1 MTLDGRRAVITGGS
15 KGAGAAVVAR
25 LRAAG
30 AVATVVARHQPDDGN
45 YSSRRFARPS
55 DFVAADITTVDGT
68 ETVADHVAG
77 LRGAQIL
84 VHVAG
89 GSAAPAGGFAA
100 LTDQHWLDELQLNLL
115 GAVRLDRALVPAM
128 IAAGSGAIVHV
139 GSIQSRM
146 PLYDGTLGYA
156 AAKAALRAYSKGLAN
171 ELAPKGIRVNTVSP
185 GFIQTGAADALVE
198 RIAAAGGTDAATA
211 LQTLMDS
218 LGGIPLGRPARPE
231 EIAEVIGFLVSDAAS
246 SVVGAD
252 IVVDGGTVRTI

>member
-1 MTLDGRRAVITGGS
+1 VTTLDGRRAVVTGGS

-30 AVATVVARHQPDDGN
+30 AQTTVVARHPAGN
-45 YSSRRFARPS
+45 AD
-55 DFVAADITTVDGT
+55 DFVAADITTAEGIDA
-68 ETVADHVAG
+68 VADHVSRLG
-77 LRGAQIL
+77 GAQIL

-89 GSAAPAGGFAA
+89 GSSAPAGGFAA

-128 IAAGSGAIVHV
+128 IEAGGGAIVHV

-171 ELAPKGIRVNTVSP
+171 ELAPRGIRVNTVSP
-185 GFIQTGAADALVE
+185 GFIQTAAADALIA
-198 RIAAAGGTDAATA
+198 RIAAASASDETTA

-231 EIAEVIGFLVSDAAS
+231 EIAEVIAFLVSDAAS
-246 SVVGAD
+246 SVVGTD
-252 IVVDGGTVRTI
+252 VVVDGGTVSTV

>member
-1 MTLDGRRAVITGGS
+1 VSRLGG
-15 KGAGAAVVAR
+15 A
-25 LRAAG
+25 
-30 AVATVVARHQPDDGN
+30 H
-45 YSSRRFARPS
+45 
-55 DFVAADITTVDGT
+55 
-68 ETVADHVAG
+68 
-77 LRGAQIL
+77 IL

-100 LTDQHWLDELQLNLL
+100 LTDQHWVDELQLNLL

-128 IAAGSGAIVHV
+128 IEAGAGAIVHV

-185 GFIQTGAADALVE
+185 GFVQTGAADALVE
-198 RIAAAGGTDAATA
+198 RIAAAGGTDEATA
-211 LQTLMDS
+211 LRTLMDS

-231 EIAEVIGFLVSDAAS
+231 EVAEVIGFLVSDAAS
-246 SVVGAD
+246 SVVGTD

>member
-1 MTLDGRRAVITGGS
+1 MTLDGRRAVVTGGS

-30 AVATVVARHQPDDGN
+30 AATTVVARHQPDDDD
-45 YSSRRFARPS
+45 YSSRRFARPG
-55 DFVAADITTVDGT
+55 FVAADITTVDGT
-68 ETVADHVAG
+68 RTVAEHVAG
-77 LRGAQIL
+77 LGGAQIL

-89 GSAAPAGGFAA
+89 GSASPAGGFAA

-115 GAVRLDRALVPAM
+115 GAARLDRALVPAM

-156 AAKAALRAYSKGLAN
+156 AAKAALRAYSKGVAN

-185 GFIQTGAADALVE
+185 GFIQTSAADALVE
-198 RIAAAGGTDAATA
+198 RIAAAGGTDGATA
-211 LQTLMDS
+211 LGVLMDS

-252 IVVDGGTVRTI
+252 IVVDGGTVATV